1 MNRRALLAGL
11 LLLTAAA
18 PAPRRTPLQVVQ
30 MLYGGLKRPASPDL
44 MSRRLKALVRK
55 DEGRRERNLDFEWRS
70 GGQEIPQI
78 TGFRARVVRA
88 KGDQAL
94 VEASFDNLGERRFRR
109 FFLIREDGRWVIDD
123 ALLVPENTKLADLLR
138 GK

>member
-1 MNRRALLAGL
+1 
-11 LLLTAAA
+11 
-18 PAPRRTPLQVVQ
+18 
-30 MLYGGLKRPASPDL
+30 